1 MDKIPNELIIYIITF
16 LNVKKRDILILN
28 LVSKKFH
35 LLVWKK
41 MSVYEYPYL
50 KNESFYQITA
60 DYHVYKNYI
69 VKMNNK
75 ANEMYE
81 KDNIEMLLE
90 NQWL

>member
-1 MDKIPNELIIYIITF
+1 MDELPKELKIKIITF
-16 LNVKKRDILILN
+16 LNVKHRDILLLN
-28 LVSKKFH
+28 LVSKNFH
-35 LLVWKK
+35 LLLWKK
-41 MSVYEYPYL
+41 ISLYEYPYL

-69 VKMNNK
+69 KKMNYI